1 MNALPVHVIAGPAV
15 VDMLA
20 GTDTVLV
27 PAPTPD
33 GVVLSAAHTVPEALA
48 AHPGGPH
55 LVVMADTFTREDVV
69 HARRAGV
76 RALLQTSRTTPAQ
89 LAATLHAARAG
100 DGRLPHEVLVRVLA
114 AAPSRPPARLTT
126 HQVAV
131 LRLIAEGLGNAAI
144 ARALSCSQHTVKNVI
159 YELMSR
165 LHARNRSHAV
175 ASAVRQGLI

>member
-1 MNALPVHVIAGPAV
+1 VIAGPAV

-76 RALLQTSRTTPAQ
+76 RALLQTSRTTPHSWPPPSTPPEPAT
-89 LAATLHAARAG
+89 AACPTRSWSASWPPPRAG
-100 DGRLPHEVLVRVLA
+100 H
-114 AAPSRPPARLTT
+114 RP
-126 HQVAV
+126 
-131 LRLIAEGLGNAAI
+131 G
-144 ARALSCSQHTVKNVI
+144 
-159 YELMSR
+159 
-165 LHARNRSHAV
+165 
-175 ASAVRQGLI
+175 

>member
-1 MNALPVHVIAGPAV
+1 
-15 VDMLA
+15 
-20 GTDTVLV
+20 
-27 PAPTPD
+27 
-33 GVVLSAAHTVPEALA
+33 
-48 AHPGGPH
+48 
-55 LVVMADTFTREDVV
+55 
-69 HARRAGV
+69 
-76 RALLQTSRTTPAQ
+76 
-89 LAATLHAARAG
+89 
-100 DGRLPHEVLVRVLA
+100 
-114 AAPSRPPARLTT
+114 LTT